1 MIGSPSSASVTTSR
15 ARLPLVIRTCD
26 LLMTIQ
32 HDSHNNIPKT
42 SIPPSQKV
50 TRLTATTLLINPGLL
65 WKKSKIKPPDKT
77 AIRPP
82 KPSYHSQSQHEILFT
97 RREAIVL
104 PSTLTAPGRNPSGAV
119 RATSSHSEVCSDAPD
134 SLTFGV
140 CSPSA
145 SVIQLLCIMA
155 TAVVECIPGTHFVD
169 PCS

>member
-1 MIGSPSSASVTTSR
+1 MIA
-15 ARLPLVIRTCD
+15 
-26 LLMTIQ
+26 
-32 HDSHNNIPKT
+32 HNNIPKT
-42 SIPPSQKV
+42 SIPPSCPKRNAKGDQIDC
-50 TRLTATTLLINPGLL
+50 TALSIVPGLL
-65 WKKSKIKPPDKT
+65 WKKLKIKPPDKPL
-77 AIRPP
+77 IRPP

-134 SLTFGV
+134 SLAFGV

-155 TAVVECIPGTHFVD
+155 TAVVECIPGTHLVD
-169 PCS
+169 PCSYKASIEWL